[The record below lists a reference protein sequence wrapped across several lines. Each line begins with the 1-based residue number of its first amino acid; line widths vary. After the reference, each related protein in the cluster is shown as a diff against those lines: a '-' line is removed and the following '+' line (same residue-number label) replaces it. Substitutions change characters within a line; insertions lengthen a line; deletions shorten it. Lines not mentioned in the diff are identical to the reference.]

1 LKSPTEGVNI
11 NEKLFIEFVAGSI
24 GEMVEFLEGENPDEI
39 KTTYGNTHKPFG
51 LGKLKIL
58 ESILFMV
65 KLNVHKVSF
74 ELGLK
79 KIFQALMV
87 RNLNLERCGIMTRA

>member
-1 LKSPTEGVNI
+1 LKSPTEGVSI
-11 NEKLFIEFVAGSI
+11 NEKLFIEYVAGSI
-24 GEMVEFLEGENPDEI
+24 GEMVEFLEGEDASEI

-51 LGKLKIL
+51 IGKLKIL
-58 ESILFMV
+58 ESILYMV

-79 KIFQALMV
+79 KIFQVLMV
-87 RNLNLERCGIMTRA
+87 KRF